1 MIVVGAGCD
10 VMYGLL
16 LLCRY
21 VDFSASCRI
30 DRGRVV
36 LCCVVLCCV
45 VLCCIMRYDMLG
57 RKMM

>member
-45 VLCCIMRYDMLG
+45 VLCCIM
-57 RKMM
+57 